1 MADRLSSTRYA
12 DEVSDDYGNES
23 NNTTIAIVGAAIFFI
38 ATPLTVFAAALTY
51 LAFAWQKVKL
61 STIFWFLLA
70 PYVLIVLIFIKP
82 AIAAFTRSWEETIPA
97 MVEQRVS
104 FLDGFLELTVQQ
116 APLAVPFG
124 IVIGLI
130 YSYYRLRTSPKWIE
144 TKFKAS
150 PYELWRKR
158 KNIKDI
164 KSDKNSPKDGMT
176 LGIDADGVKI
186 VQSYAEGS
194 THTVA
199 LGATG
204 SGKTTTLMSRLRD
217 AIKSGQGAIIIDL
230 KGDPKLAVQV
240 ANIAARYDKKITH
253 WLLQPR
259 DVPYTGPAPDGPAY
273 YDPLARGEATRRK
286 DLLIES
292 RTWTEEYYKQEAS
305 NYIQMLFAVLVANPK
320 KDVSTL
326 SDVVHLLDPR
336 ALQERAIP
344 LGNNPLYHDVVRSID
359 SLNDEKLSAGKRSAI
374 DGLRSQL
381 EVLLHSIA
389 GPYLQLDPKGTNT
402 IDLKRAAHK
411 GEIIVF
417 SLDANNYG
425 GLAAL
430 VANLIIQDLK
440 TVASE
445 LRNDLAEQPVQII
458 IDEFSM
464 VGSDN
469 IIGLVNTCR
478 DANMEVT
485 LATQTLGD
493 LRLQGTAFL
502 DQLVGIV
509 GSFII
514 HRPNTIDDA
523 TFLAGLTGT
532 VLKKRFNESVE
543 YKTGLMSKGSA
554 SGSGSIQDVEE
565 FTITP
570 DKIQRLKQGEM
581 IYVSKTSSPMKVI
594 QVLCIPEDPSMIAPH
609 ESKLQDSVEKAKIA
623 QQNSALTAPDT
634 KNYPAPPLNI
644 QAIQNASVVPII
656 APSNEKGNPIDEEP
670 SIEVR
675 EPNMD
680 RLSQIFNQAPEQF
693 LSPKATQSR
702 DDFTVTNMPP
712 HVSTPLPASPDLKK
726 TKFPPLPVLPQK
738 PPVRTLPSIPKDIN
752 VKNTKPNEPISKKT
766 QKDEFDF

>member
-1 MADRLSSTRYA
+1 MADRLSSTRHS
-12 DEVSDDYGNES
+12 DEINEDYGNES
-23 NNTTIAIVGAAIFFI
+23 NNTTIALVAAAIFFI
-38 ATPLTVFAAALTY
+38 ATPLTVFAAVITY
-51 LAFAWQKVKL
+51 LAFAWRKIRL
-61 STIFWFLLA
+61 STIFWFAFA
-70 PYVLIVLIFIKP
+70 PITAIVLIFINP
-82 AIAAFTRSWEETIPA
+82 AIKSFMRSWQVTVPSMLSQETDL
-97 MVEQRVS
+97 VK
-104 FLDGFLELTVQQ
+104 GFLELSAQQ

-124 IVIGLI
+124 MIIGLI
-130 YSYYRLRTSPKWIE
+130 YGYYRWRTSPKWIE

-150 PYELWRKR
+150 PYEIWRKH

-164 KSDKNSPKDGMT
+164 KSDKNSPRDGMT
-176 LGIDADGVKI
+176 LGIDAEGAKI
-186 VQSYAEGS
+186 VQTYAEAS

-204 SGKTTTLMSRLRD
+204 SGKTTTLLSRLRD

-259 DVPYTGPAPDGPAY
+259 DVPYTGPAPDGPAFY
-273 YDPLARGEATRRK
+273 EPLGRGEATRRK

-292 RTWTEEYYKQEAS
+292 RMWTEEYYKQEAS
-305 NYIQMLFAVLVANPK
+305 NYIQLLFAVLVANPR

-344 LGNNPLYHDVVRSID
+344 LGTNPVYADVIRSID
-359 SLNDEKLSAGKRSAI
+359 SLNDEKMSVGKKGAI

-402 IDLKRAAHK
+402 IDLKRAAHN

-445 LRNDLAEQPVQII
+445 LRNDLADQPVQII

-469 IIGLVNTCR
+469 IIGLINTCR

-493 LRLQGTAFL
+493 LQQQGNAFL
-502 DQLVGIV
+502 SQLVGIV

-514 HRPNTIDDA
+514 HRPNSIDDA
-523 TFLAGLTGT
+523 TFFAGLTGT
-532 VLKKRFNESVE
+532 VIKKKFAESVD
-543 YKTGLMSKGSA
+543 YRTGLISKGAA
-554 SGSGSIQDVEE
+554 SGSGSIQDIEE
-565 FTITP
+565 FTVSP
-570 DKIQRLKQGEM
+570 DKIQKLKQGEM

-594 QVLCIPEDPSMIAPH
+594 QVLCIPEDPAMVASH
-609 ESKLQDSVEKAKIA
+609 ESKLQASVDKAKMA
-623 QQNSALTAPDT
+623 QETVATTSAATV
-634 KNYPAPPLNI
+634 KSFPAPPLNV
-644 QAIQNASVVPII
+644 QAIQDASVVPII
-656 APSNEKGNPIDEEP
+656 KPVKKSDDDERTAFEYK
-670 SIEVR
+670 

-680 RLSQIFNQAPEQF
+680 RLSEIFNQAPENF
-693 LSPKATQSR
+693 LPPKFNDR
-702 DDFTVTNMPP
+702 KDDFTVTNMPP
-712 HVSTPLPASPDLKK
+712 RISAPLPVSTEAPK

-738 PPVRTLPSIPKDIN
+738 PTLRPLPPLQKPSSTNPA
-752 VKNTKPNEPISKKT
+752 KPTEPISNKT